1 MSNVAFK
8 FIQRL
13 LTPVPV
19 NAPIAAGDRVDEALN
34 KLQGQIDA
42 GGGGG
47 AAVSNAAP
55 QPLGATAAAGTSA
68 DASRAD
74 HVHAKNVRAFTASG
88 EVAATI
94 KIWAGTVTS
103 DGNGDFTVNYS
114 SAGFTAPP
122 MVTVSALSTNTDTVR
137 DKEWAT
143 LRQTPTATSANGY
156 TLRGNLIIAILIGG
170 AETVR
175 DAGNVAVHVQ
185 AIGV

>member
-1 MSNVAFK
+1 MGYS
-8 FIQRL
+8 
-13 LTPVPV
+13 LTP
-19 NAPIAAGDRVDEALN
+19 GS
-34 KLQGQIDA
+34 GS
-42 GGGGG
+42 GG
-47 AAVSNAAP
+47 AAVSNATP
-55 QPLGATAAAGTSA
+55 QPLGATADAGTSA

-74 HVHAKNVRAFTASG
+74 HVHAKNVRAFNASG

-94 KIWAGTVTS
+94 KIWTGTVTS
-103 DGNGDFTVNYS
+103 DGNGDFTVDYS

-156 TLRGNLIIAILIGG
+156 TLKGRLIVTILLGG
-170 AETVR
+170 GETTA
-175 DAGNVAVHVQ
+175 DAGSVVVHVQ